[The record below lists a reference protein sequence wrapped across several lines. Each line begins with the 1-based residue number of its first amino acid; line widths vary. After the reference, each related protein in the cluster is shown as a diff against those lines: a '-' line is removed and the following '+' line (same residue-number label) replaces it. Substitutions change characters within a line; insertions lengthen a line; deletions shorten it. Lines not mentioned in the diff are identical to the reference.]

1 MNICKKTTTC
11 RWQKP
16 QSNDKLYK
24 KQCIPAI
31 TENKKHLLKQVAA
44 ITGEREFLLQ
54 LLFLNIRQLFFFSDR
69 VKRFVVYF
77 GLYEP
82 YLHFKRRNTK

>member
-1 MNICKKTTTC
+1 MNVCKKTTTC

-44 ITGEREFLLQ
+44 ITGE
-54 LLFLNIRQLFFFSDR
+54 
-69 VKRFVVYF
+69 
-77 GLYEP
+77 
-82 YLHFKRRNTK
+82 